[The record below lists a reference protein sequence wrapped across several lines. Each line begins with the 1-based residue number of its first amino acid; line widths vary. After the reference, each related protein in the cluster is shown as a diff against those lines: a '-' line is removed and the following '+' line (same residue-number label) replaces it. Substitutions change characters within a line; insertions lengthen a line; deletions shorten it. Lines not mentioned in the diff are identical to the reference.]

1 MKKILLTFLFLISN
15 ASEAREIHQS
25 IFSYWDKPDITIFYS
40 TPSIITPKTKILF
53 IMHGVSRSAESY
65 LNDWLPLAEGRDVV
79 LIAPQFSKDFY
90 EEYIYLMKTNKK
102 GRAVTDQSLD
112 ISGSLGLMFDFY
124 KSKLNLKTIVFR
136 VYGHSGGSQFVH
148 RYLLLSN
155 ETRVEKAVMANAGF
169 YTFAD
174 PSISFPYGIKGMNV
188 SDQRLEWVLRLKGA
202 ILLGDQDN
210 DPKHHSLPSAR
221 KARKQGKHRFERGT
235 NFFNDLINL
244 GVKENMP
251 FRWRYQ
257 VVPNVAHDNAGMS
270 KAAAEFLLEDL

>member
-1 MKKILLTFLFLISN
+1 MKKILLTFIFLVSN
-15 ASEAREIHQS
+15 SSEARETQQS
-25 IFSYWDKPDITIFYS
+25 TFSYWDKPDIEIFYS
-40 TPSIITPKTKILF
+40 IPSVITPKTKILF

-65 LNDWLPLAEGRDVV
+65 LNDWLPLVEGRDVV
-79 LIAPQFSKDFY
+79 VIAPRFPQDFY
-90 EEYIYLMKTNKK
+90 EEYVYLMKTNKK
-102 GRAVTDQSLD
+102 GRPVADKSID
-112 ISGSLGLMFDFY
+112 ISDSLGLMFDFY
-124 KSKLNLKTIVFR
+124 KSKLNLKTNTFR

-155 ETRVEKAVMANAGF
+155 ETRVEKAAMANAGF

-210 DPKHHSLPSAR
+210 DPKHHSLPSTR